1 MENMNIEIQ
10 EIVKKFDNFLTKNPT
25 IDDQMDYIKHFCE
38 DELTSEELLRVLHQ
52 TKLTRWL

>member
-1 MENMNIEIQ
+1 MNIEIQ